1 MAPPGSGFSARLLSL
16 ATLQDAEAELHRI
29 GVDPAGIALMS
40 GKMLTRCIHLPGLP
54 CRQANILK
62 QEMLSLGGDAAVARC
77 TVACS
82 IERTDVILIG
92 TDKQLGRLCDKL
104 KPQPFGLPALGAEI
118 RELLART
125 AQPSPC
131 WQTSRRRLLLDRPLI
146 MGILNVTPDSFSD
159 GGRFATTESAVTQA
173 LAMIDQGADIIDI
186 GGESTRPGARPVPET
201 EETERVV
208 PVIER
213 LAAAADCPISI
224 DTWKSGVARAALT
237 AGAEI
242 VNDIS
247 GLGFDP
253 DMAKTVASATAGVVL
268 MHTRGTPDT
277 MQADTHY
284 HDLMGEIAA
293 GLQQSITTARA
304 AGIEAS
310 QIALDP
316 GIGFGKNAAGNLEIL
331 RRLNELNGFGLPL
344 LVGPSRKSF
353 IGSVLERPADDRLL
367 GTAAAVALAVANG
380 AGILRVHDVAAMR
393 DAALMAHAIAFRR
406 MSH

>member
-1 MAPPGSGFSARLLSL
+1 MTRPGAGFSARLLSL
-16 ATLQDAEAELHRI
+16 ATLPDAEAELHRI
-29 GVDPAGIALMS
+29 GVDPAGIALMA

-62 QEMLSLGGDAAVARC
+62 QEMLSLGGDAAVARG

-82 IERTDVILIG
+82 IERTDVVLIG
-92 TDKQLGRLCDKL
+92 TEKQLHRLCDKL

-118 RELLART
+118 RALLARA
-125 AQPSPC
+125 AQPAAY
-131 WQTSRRRLLLDRPLI
+131 WQTSRRRLQLDRPLI

-159 GGRFATTESAVTQA
+159 GGRYATTDLAVEQA

-201 EETERVV
+201 EESGRVV

-213 LAAAADCPISI
+213 LAATTGCPISI
-224 DTWKSGVARAALT
+224 DTWKSGVARAALA

-253 DMAKTVASATAGVVL
+253 GMAATVANATAGVVL
-268 MHTRGTPDT
+268 MHTRGTPDA

-284 HDLMGEIAA
+284 HDLMGELTHY
-293 GLQQSITTARA
+293 LQQSLATARS
-304 AGIEAS
+304 AGIADA

-316 GIGFGKNAAGNLEIL
+316 GIGFAKSADGNLEIL
-331 RRLNELNGFGLPL
+331 RRLTELSGFGLPL
-344 LVGPSRKSF
+344 LIGASRKSF
-353 IGSVLERPADDRLL
+353 IGSILERPTDDRLL
-367 GTAAAVALAVANG
+367 GTAAVVALAVANG
-380 AGILRVHDVAAMR
+380 AGILRVHDVAAMC
-393 DAALMAHAIAFRR
+393 DAALMAHAITYRR
-406 MSH
+406 TQL